1 MQHDTAVTNV
11 PVFSSFDLLSRK
23 SIIKTQ
29 FIIGIGF
36 VVIHM
41 SIGIIEA
48 VILVIGNADHAVL
61 SSKGVSVIDIEV
73 LVGKFDGPIGQVFAV
88 K

>member
-1 MQHDTAVTNV
+1 
-11 PVFSSFDLLSRK
+11 
-23 SIIKTQ
+23 
-29 FIIGIGF
+29 
-36 VVIHM
+36 M